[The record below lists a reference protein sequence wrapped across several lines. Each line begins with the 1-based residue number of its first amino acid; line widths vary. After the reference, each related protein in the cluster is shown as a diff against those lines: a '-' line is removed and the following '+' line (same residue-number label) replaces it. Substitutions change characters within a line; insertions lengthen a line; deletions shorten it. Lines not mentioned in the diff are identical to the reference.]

1 MRAGACIPARTC
13 HDVRDEGGAAA
24 VEAGLLISAVLVPLM
39 LGVINYG
46 YYFWQLQR
54 IPELDP
60 NLDQSSFVG
69 TYCAGQ
75 IPDLLTRVRQ
85 AALVAAENLDDGSDL
100 PVALSDITAT
110 VVSYTPDTLGLVV
123 EVGFSTNVIDELI
136 SFLPLPD
143 DGNLV
148 SGAQVRLQN
157 VKITSGSC

>member
-1 MRAGACIPARTC
+1 MRAVACVRARML
-13 HDVRDEGGAAA
+13 HVDRGERGAAA

-60 NLDQSSFVG
+60 NLDQSSLVG
-69 TYCAGQ
+69 TYCVGQ
-75 IPDLLTRVRQ
+75 IPDLLTRVRK
-85 AALVAAENLDDGSDL
+85 AALVAADNLDDGNDL
-100 PVALSDITAT
+100 PLSLSDITAT
-110 VVSYTPDTLGLVV
+110 VVSYTPGTLGLIV
-123 EVGFSTNVIDELI
+123 EVGFSTNVIDELV

>member
-1 MRAGACIPARTC
+1 MRAGACTRARSGP
-13 HDVRDEGGAAA
+13 DARDDAGAAA
-24 VEAGLLISAVLVPLM
+24 VEAGLLISAILMPLL

-46 YYFWQLQR
+46 HYFWQLQR
-54 IPELDP
+54 VPELDP
-60 NLDQSSFVG
+60 NIDQSGLVG
-69 TYCAGQ
+69 TYCLGQ
-75 IPDLLTRVRQ
+75 IPDLLTRVRE
-85 AALVAAENLDDGSDL
+85 AALVAANNLDDGNDL
-100 PVALSDITAT
+100 PLSLSDITAT